1 VGQRLRRVQPGTGGI
16 TRRKAGRGF
25 TYVSANGRRITSTA
39 ALERI
44 RDLVI
49 PPAWT
54 DVWIA
59 SEPNAHIQA
68 TGVDAAGRTQYLYH
82 PRWREIRDSEKFTR
96 SLSFAQSLPAI
107 RRAVTR
113 DLKQDQD
120 PRHRALAAAIRLVDR
135 AGLRIGGS
143 TYAQENG
150 SFGVSTLQRRHV
162 QLEGD
167 RVRLHFTGKS
177 SGEWDVVLA
186 DDLLHAFFEGIPRT
200 PRTAPAIC
208 HAVTTGRRKDWR
220 GVSETDIN
228 TYLGDIAGH
237 GFTAKDFRTWQGTV
251 AAARSLARAYRAGTS
266 APEAVTA
273 AVQDAATWLHNTPAI
288 ARSSYVNPRV
298 IALFEQGRVADF
310 HRQPD
315 RAVLS
320 LLAEGETAP
329 ATPAA
334 KVAFE

>member
-1 VGQRLRRVQPGTGGI
+1 MGQRLRRVQPGTGGI

-25 TYVSANGRRITSTA
+25 TYISANGRRITSAIT
-39 ALERI
+39 LERI

-113 DLKQDQD
+113 DLKQDRD
-120 PRHRALAAAIRLVDR
+120 PRHRALAAAIRLVDH

-162 QLEGD
+162 RVEGD
-167 RVRLHFTGKS
+167 RVHLHFTGKS
-177 SGEWDVVLA
+177 SGEWDVVLR
-186 DDLLHAFFEGIPRT
+186 DEQLPAFFEAIPHT

-208 HAVTTGRRKDWR
+208 YAVATGRRKDWH
-220 GVSETDIN
+220 GVSDTDIN
-228 TYLGDIAGH
+228 GYLGEIAGH

-251 AAARSLARAYRAGTS
+251 IAARSLALAYRAGTT

-273 AVQDAATWLHNTPAI
+273 AVQDAAAWLHNTPAI
-288 ARSSYVNPRV
+288 ARTSYINPRV
-298 IALFEQGRVADF
+298 VALFEQGQVADF
-310 HRQPD
+310 RRQQD
-315 RAVLS
+315 RAVLA
-320 LLAEGETAP
+320 LLSEGESAAET
-329 ATPAA
+329 TAA